1 MKTGRNSFRP
11 IAHRGLWR
19 PGGPPENS
27 LAAFEAACAAGYDI
41 ELDVQLTAD
50 DRAVVFHDPGL
61 KRMTGRE
68 GRVRDLQ
75 ASELARQKLAGSDET
90 IPTLKQALDL
100 VGDRAT
106 VFVELKTPVGQE
118 GPLERAVARALDGWR
133 GLAMVISFNPFA
145 LAELRRIAPGI
156 PRGLSGSDHVD
167 FDARLA
173 APDPERPFRPEHL
186 DMAAPA
192 ALMAGQRMIEH
203 PRVAAL
209 RRSGFPVVVWT
220 LRSAA
225 ERDRLARLTDGYMFE
240 GFAA

>member
-1 MKTGRNSFRP
+1 MKSGRNNLRP

-27 LAAFEAACAAGYDI
+27 LAAIEAACAAGYDI

-75 ASELARQKLAGSDET
+75 ANELGRQKLAGSNET

-106 VFVELKTPVGQE
+106 IFIELKTPVGRE
-118 GPLERAVARALDGWR
+118 GPLEGAVAQALDAWR
-133 GLAMVISFNPFA
+133 GSAMVVGFNPFA
-145 LAELRRIAPGI
+145 LAELRRIAPWI
-156 PRGLSGSDHVD
+156 RRGLSGSDHVD

-173 APDPERPFRPEHL
+173 TPDASRPFQRDHL
-186 DMAAPA
+186 EIAAPA
-192 ALMAGQRMIEH
+192 ALIVGQRIIKQ
-203 PRVAAL
+203 PRVVSM
-209 RRSGFPVVVWT
+209 RRAGLPVIVWT
-220 LRSAA
+220 LRSVV
-225 ERDRLARLTDGYMFE
+225 ERDRLARLADGYMFE
-240 GFAA
+240 GFPA